1 MIESEMKETKMRILR
16 TIGLSLAALA
26 AVPPAFGQGCALC
39 YTAADATGARG
50 ERMLDIGILV
60 LLLPC
65 LLLFAGVFVMLVRRA
80 RAATA

>member
-1 MIESEMKETKMRILR
+1 MRTRIVR
-16 TIGLSLAALA
+16 WIGLSALA
-26 AVPPAFGQGCALC
+26 LLCVSPAFGQGCALC
-39 YTAADATGARG
+39 YTGADATGARG

-65 LLLFAGVFVMLVRRA
+65 LILFAGIFVMLVRRA